1 MRYFATQVGRERT
14 IDLEPLGDGRFHVS
28 LDGGAPR
35 LVDAARL
42 EGTAL
47 HLLVDGRSLEA
58 EVSDDEGAVLVRLG
72 DVERRL
78 ELVDE
83 RHRRLAGSSGGK
95 AATGRAVL
103 KAPMPGKVVK
113 LLVQPGDEVA
123 EGQGVLL
130 IEAMKMENELRAPK
144 AGRVSSI
151 AVAEGQ
157 TVEGRA
163 DLMVI
168 E

>member
-1 MRYFATQVGRERT
+1 MRYYATQSGRERVVD
-14 IDLEPLGDGRFHVS
+14 IEPLGEGRYHVS

-42 EGTAL
+42 EGATL
-47 HLLVDGRSLEA
+47 HLLVDGRSHEA
-58 EVSDDEGAVLVRLG
+58 EVADDEGAILLRLG

-83 RHRRLAGSSGGK
+83 RRRRLASVGGGS
-95 AATGRAVL
+95 AASGRAVL

-113 LLVQPGDEVA
+113 LLVAVGDEVA

-144 AGRVSSI
+144 AGRVVSI
-151 AVAEGQ
+151 AIAEGQ
-157 TVEGRA
+157 TVEGRTE
-163 DLMVI
+163 LVVI